1 MTKTKVYIDGSE
13 GTTGLR
19 INERFEG
26 REDIEILKIASELR
40 KDPEERKKFI
50 NASDITFLCLPDAA
64 SIEAVSLIEKDNDH
78 TVMIDASTAHRTEE
92 GWAYGLPELGETFRE
107 KIRTGNRIAVP
118 GCYASGFLMDVY
130 PLIQMGFI
138 DEEYPVCVNALSGYS
153 GAGKKAIAL
162 YESPDKTVD
171 LEAPRMY
178 ALTQK
183 HKHLKEMQAIPGL
196 SKKPCFNPYVCDFL
210 EGMLVT
216 IPLFVDLLNKPYTPM
231 EIHKLLSD
239 YYNGKDFVRVMPYN
253 DKGTEDGF
261 LAANHLDGKD
271 YLEIYVSGNEERINI
286 TACLDNLGK
295 GASGAALECMNIMLG
310 LDPKT
315 SLNL

>member
-1 MTKTKVYIDGSE
+1 MKYKVFIDGKE

-19 INERFEG
+19 IYDRLAK
-26 REDIEILKIASELR
+26 RDDIELMLIPEDLR
-40 KDPEERKKFI
+40 KDPEERSKYI
-50 NASDITFLCLPDAA
+50 NNSDITFLCLPDQAA
-64 SIEAVSLIEKDNDH
+64 IEAVSLVTNNKTRI
-78 TVMIDASTAHRTEE
+78 IDASTAHRCDPA
-92 GWAYGLPELGETFRE
+92 WAYGFPELSIDFYN
-107 KIRTGNRIAVP
+107 KIKNSNRVAVP
-118 GCYASGFLMDVY
+118 GCYASGFMSIVY
-130 PLIQMGFI
+130 PLVTLGIAPK
-138 DEEYPVCVNALSGYS
+138 DYPFTVNAISGYS
-153 GAGKKAIAL
+153 GAGKKAIAV
-162 YESPDKTVD
+162 YEDNNRAKEFD
-171 LEAPRMY
+171 APRLY
-178 ALTQK
+178 AMSQA

>member
-92 GWAYGLPELGETFRE
+92 GWAYGLPELGESFRE

-183 HKHLKEMQAIPGL
+183 HKHLKEMQKIAGL
-196 SKKPCFNPYVCDFL
+196 K
-210 EGMLVT
+210 EA
-216 IPLFVDLLNKPYTPM
+216 PLFVPVVD
-231 EIHKLLSD
+231 D
-239 YYNGKDFVRVMPYN
+239 YYSGMIVTFP
-253 DKGTEDGF
+253 
-261 LAANHLDGKD
+261 
-271 YLEIYVSGNEERINI
+271 IYVSRMKRHVTPEALRDAVAEYFAGEQFIHVMPFGSEEETNSFFSANVFSGFGCGNPVHEFKTR
-286 TACLDNLGK
+286 TARGDGIEFK
-295 GASGAALECMNIMLG
+295 QII
-310 LDPKT
+310 
-315 SLNL
+315 LNKRYNE

>member
-1 MTKTKVYIDGSE
+1 MKYKVFIDGKE

-19 INERFEG
+19 IYDRLAK
-26 REDIEILKIASELR
+26 RDDIELMLIPEDLR
-40 KDPEERKKFI
+40 KDLEERSKYI
-50 NASDITFLCLPDAA
+50 NNSDITFLCLPDQAA
-64 SIEAVSLIEKDNDH
+64 IEAVSLVTNNKTRI
-78 TVMIDASTAHRTEE
+78 IDASTAHRCDPA
-92 GWAYGLPELGETFRE
+92 WAYGFPELSIDFYN
-107 KIRTGNRIAVP
+107 KIKNSNRVAVP
-118 GCYASGFLMDVY
+118 GCYASGFMSIVY
-130 PLIQMGFI
+130 PLVTLGIAPK
-138 DEEYPVCVNALSGYS
+138 DYPFTVNAISGYS
-153 GAGKKAIAL
+153 GAGKKAIAV
-162 YESPDKTVD
+162 YEDNNRAKEFD
-171 LEAPRMY
+171 APRLY
-178 ALTQK
+178 AMSQA

>member
-1 MTKTKVYIDGSE
+1 MKYKVFIDGKE

-19 INERFEG
+19 IYDRLANRS
-26 REDIEILKIASELR
+26 DIELMLIPEDLR
-40 KDPEERKKFI
+40 KNPIERSKYI
-50 NASDITFLCLPDAA
+50 NDSDITFLCLPDQAA
-64 SIEAVSLIEKDNDH
+64 IEAVSLVKNDK
-78 TVMIDASTAHRTEE
+78 TRIIDASTAHRCNPD
-92 GWAYGLPELGETFRE
+92 WAYGFPELSKDFYN
-107 KIRTGNRIAVP
+107 KIKNSNRVAVP
-118 GCYASGFLMDVY
+118 GCYASGFMSIVY
-130 PLIQMGFI
+130 PLVTLGIAPK
-138 DEEYPVCVNALSGYS
+138 DYPFTVNAISGYS

-162 YESPDKTVD
+162 YEDKD
-171 LEAPRMY
+171 RAKEFDAPRLY
-178 ALTQK
+178 AMSQA
-183 HKHLKEMQAIPGL
+183 HKHLAEMQAIPGL
-196 SKKPCFNPYVCDFL
+196 TKKPCFNPYVCDFL

-216 IPLFVDLLNKPYTPM
+216 IPLFVDLLNKPYTPI
-231 EIHKLLSD
+231 EIHKLLSN
-239 YYNGKDFVRVMPYN
+239 YYDGKDFVRVMPFN
-253 DKGTEDGF
+253 EKGTDDGF